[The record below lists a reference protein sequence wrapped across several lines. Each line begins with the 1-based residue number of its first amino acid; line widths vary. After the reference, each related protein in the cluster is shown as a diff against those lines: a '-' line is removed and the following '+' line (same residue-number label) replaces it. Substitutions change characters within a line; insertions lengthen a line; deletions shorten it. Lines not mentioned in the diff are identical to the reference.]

1 MHTHDKPASFH
12 SSPQEAMRAPA
23 EEFFET
29 ADDRNLDA
37 GAREQLLAGIP
48 VAERRL
54 LLAGVSTSVLEGGV
68 GNPLLLLH
76 GPGGYGAMW
85 RRVIPDLTTTHRVIA
100 PDLPGHGASTVA
112 DGPLDA
118 GRVISWLGKLIE
130 HTCPTPPILVGHLV
144 GGAIAARFA
153 ADHGDRVDRLVL
165 VVPLG
170 LAPFQPSPAFGAALT
185 GFLAQPSADTHD
197 DLWKHCVFDLEAL
210 QRQPAARWE
219 LMKAYNLDRARTASA
234 SGALQALME
243 QFGIPAIPEAVL
255 GRIAAPTSLIWGR
268 HDSIIPLSVAEAAST
283 RYRWPLYVIE
293 NAGNEPAIEAPEAFL
308 RALRTALVAP
318 TRGQVAS

>member
-1 MHTHDKPASFH
+1 MGST
-12 SSPQEAMRAPA
+12 EENRAA
-23 EEFFET
+23 ARRFFET
-29 ADDRNLDA
+29 AEDRNLDA

-85 RRVIPDLTTTHRVIA
+85 RRVIPDLTTTHRVVA

-118 GRVISWLGKLIE
+118 GRVISWLGELIE
-130 HTCPTPPILVGHLV
+130 HTCPTPPILVGQLV

-153 ADHGDRVDRLVL
+153 ANYGDRLERLVL
-165 VVPLG
+165 VVPFG
-170 LAPFQPSPAFGAALT
+170 LAPFEPSPAFGAAVT
-185 GFLAQPSADTHD
+185 GFFATPSADTHD

-219 LMKAYNLDRARTASA
+219 SMKAYNLDRARTASA
-234 SGALQALME
+234 APQVLME

-255 GRIAAPTSLIWGR
+255 ARVAAPTTLIWGR
-268 HDSIIPLSVAEAAST
+268 HDSIVPLSVAEDAST
-283 RYRWPLYVIE
+283 RYGWPLHVIE

-308 RALRTALVAP
+308 RAFRTALEAP
-318 TRGQVAS
+318 TLGQVAS

>member
-1 MHTHDKPASFH
+1 MGST
-12 SSPQEAMRAPA
+12 
-23 EEFFET
+23 EENK
-29 ADDRNLDA
+29 AA
-37 GAREQLLAGIP
+37 GGEEDARERLLAGIP
-48 VAERRL
+48 VTERRL
-54 LLAGVSTSVLEGGV
+54 HLAGVSTSVLEGGA
-68 GNPLLLLH
+68 GDPLLLLH
-76 GPGGYGAMW
+76 GSGGYGAMW
-85 RRVIPDLTTTHRVIA
+85 QQVIPDLTSTHGVIA
-100 PDLPGHGASTVA
+100 PDLPGHGTSTVA

-118 GRVISWLGKLIE
+118 GRVISWLGELIE
-130 HTCPTPPILVGHLV
+130 HACPTPPILVGQLV

-219 LMKAYNLDRARTASA
+219 SMKAYNLDRARTVSA
-234 SGALQALME
+234 APQVLME

-255 GRIAAPTSLIWGR
+255 ARVAAPTSLIWGR
-268 HDSIIPLSVAEAAST
+268 HDSIVPLSVAEAAST
-283 RYRWPLYVIE
+283 RHRWPLLVIE
-293 NAGNEPAIEAPEAFL
+293 NAGNEPAIEAPDAFL

>member
-1 MHTHDKPASFH
+1 MGSTEENK
-12 SSPQEAMRAPA
+12 APGG
-23 EEFFET
+23 EE
-29 ADDRNLDA
+29 D
-37 GAREQLLAGIP
+37 ARERLLDGIP
-48 VAERRL
+48 VTERRFH
-54 LLAGVSTSVLEGGV
+54 LAGVSTSVLEGGA
-68 GNPLLLLH
+68 GDPLLLLH

-85 RRVIPDLTTTHRVIA
+85 QQVIPDLTTTHRVIA
-100 PDLPGHGASTVA
+100 PDLPGHGTSTVA

-118 GRVISWLGKLIE
+118 GRVISWLGELIE
-130 HTCPTPPILVGHLV
+130 QRCPTPPILVGQLV

-219 LMKAYNLDRARTASA
+219 SMKAYNLDRARTASA
-234 SGALQALME
+234 ALQVLME

-255 GRIAAPTSLIWGR
+255 ARVVAPTSLIWGR
-268 HDSIIPLSVAEAAST
+268 HDSIVPLSVAEAAST
-283 RYRWPLYVIE
+283 RHRWPLLVIE
-293 NAGNEPAIEAPEAFL
+293 NAGNEPAIEAPDAFL

-318 TRGQVAS
+318 TRGQVVS

>member
-1 MHTHDKPASFH
+1 MTEKLATRVRRRRSGG
-12 SSPQEAMRAPA
+12 E
-23 EEFFET
+23 
-29 ADDRNLDA
+29 
-37 GAREQLLAGIP
+37 GAREQLLAGIT
-48 VAERRL
+48 VTERRVP
-54 LLAGVSTSVLEGGV
+54 LAEVSTSVLEGGA
-68 GNPLLLLH
+68 GDPLLLLH
-76 GPGGYGAMW
+76 GSGGYGAMW
-85 RRVIPDLTTTHRVIA
+85 QQVIPDLTSTHGVIA
-100 PDLPGHGASTVA
+100 PDLPGHGTSTVA

-118 GRVISWLGKLIE
+118 GRVISWLGELIE
-130 HTCPTPPILVGHLV
+130 HTCPTPPILVGQLV

-219 LMKAYNLDRARTASA
+219 SMKAYNLDRARTVSA
-234 SGALQALME
+234 APQVLME

-255 GRIAAPTSLIWGR
+255 ARVAAPTTLIWGR
-268 HDSIIPLSVAEAAST
+268 HDSIVPLSVAEAAST
-283 RYRWPLYVIE
+283 RHRWPLLVIE
-293 NAGNEPAIEAPEAFL
+293 NAGNEPAIEAPDAFL